1 MPSLDPVDTTSPLA
15 VDTRLPWHRLLVFGI
30 QHVLIMYT
38 GCVTVPLV
46 FGAAAGLGT
55 STVALLISS
64 DLLVAGVITM
74 VQSLGLG
81 RFAGARLPIVTG
93 ATFVAMSPMILIAK
107 DYGLQAMYGSMLL
120 GGVIGIALA
129 WPFASIVRF
138 FPPLVSGTVLTVVG
152 ISLIGVAGGLIVG
165 SDPEASTFAAPSHIA
180 LAAAVLIVALVCT
193 VLGRGVWSQ
202 LGVLIALIV
211 GIVIAVPMGLIN
223 LDGVSRAAWLGAPH
237 PFHFG
242 APQFPVTAVV
252 AMTIVMA
259 VVFAE
264 STASMLAIGEITGKP
279 STRADLAR
287 GLVGDGLSAV
297 LAGVLNSFVDTIFN
311 QNVGAVANTRV
322 YSRYVTAVSG
332 AILVVLGL
340 VPRFGALVAAVPQP
354 VVGGVGLVLFATIAV
369 IGVDTLRKAD
379 LSDRVNLT
387 LIAVSI
393 GVGLVPVLTK
403 GMFDKFPSSAQILLN
418 SGISLAAATAFTLNL
433 VFNHTG
439 LGEIARGAWNPASA
453 IADPDAPDPVPAT

>member
-1 MPSLDPVDTTSPLA
+1 MTSLHP

-46 FGAAAGLGT
+46 FGAAAGLDKT
-55 STVALLISS
+55 TVALLISA
-64 DLLVAGVITM
+64 DLLVAGIITM

-81 RFAGARLPIVTG
+81 RFAGARLPIITG
-93 ATFVAMSPMILIAK
+93 ATFVAMSPMILITK
-107 DYGLQAMYGSMLL
+107 DYGIQAMYGSLLL
-120 GGVIGIALA
+120 GGVLGIALA
-129 WPFASIVRF
+129 WPFAALVRF

-152 ISLIGVAGGLIVG
+152 ISLIGVAGGLVVG
-165 SDPEASTFAAPSHIA
+165 SDPKAASFAAPSRIA
-180 LAAAVLIVALVCT
+180 LAAAVLVVALVCT
-193 VLGRGVWSQ
+193 VLGRGIWSQ

-211 GIVIAVPMGLIN
+211 GILIAIPMGLVS
-223 LDGVSRAAWLGAPH
+223 LDGVSKAAWLGAPH

-242 APQFPVTAVV
+242 APHFPVTAVV
-252 AMTIVMA
+252 AMTIAMA
-259 VVFAE
+259 VIFAE

-279 STRADLAR
+279 LTRADLAR

-311 QNVGAVANTRV
+311 QNVGALANTRV

-340 VPRFGALVAAVPQP
+340 IPRFGALVAAVPQP
-354 VVGGVGLVLFATIAV
+354 VIGGVGLVLFATIAV

-379 LSDRVNLT
+379 LSDRVNLAM
-387 LIAVSI
+387 IAVSI
-393 GVGLVPVLTK
+393 GVGLLPVLTK
-403 GMFDKFPSSAQILLN
+403 GMFEKFPSQAQILLN
-418 SGISLAAATAFTLNL
+418 SGISLAAVTAFTLNL
-433 VFNHTG
+433 IFNHTR
-439 LGEIARGAWNPASA
+439 LGDIARGTSTPAPTA
-453 IADPDAPDPVPAT
+453 TPAPVQP

>member
-1 MPSLDPVDTTSPLA
+1 MA
-15 VDTRLPWHRLLVFGI
+15 GI
-30 QHVLIMYT
+30 I
-38 GCVTVPLV
+38 TV
-46 FGAAAGLGT
+46 
-55 STVALLISS
+55 
-64 DLLVAGVITM
+64 

-81 RFAGARLPIVTG
+81 KLAGARLPIVTG
-93 ATFVAMSPMILIAK
+93 ATFVAMSPMILITK

-138 FPPLVSGTVLTVVG
+138 FPPLVSGSVLTVVG

-165 SDPEASTFAAPSHIA
+165 SDPKAATFAAPSRIA
-180 LAAAVLIVALVCT
+180 LAAGVLAIAVLFT

-202 LGVLIALIV
+202 LGILIALIV
-211 GIVIAVPMGLIN
+211 GVAVAAPMGLVK
-223 LDGVSRAAWLGAPH
+223 LDGVSKAAWFGAPH

-242 APQFPVTAVV
+242 APQFPITAVV
-252 AMTIVMA
+252 AMAIVMA

-264 STASMLAIGEITGKP
+264 STASMLAIGEIAGKP
-279 STRADLAR
+279 LSRGDLAR

-297 LAGVLNSFVDTIFN
+297 LGGLLNSFVDTIFN
-311 QNVGAVANTRV
+311 QNVGAVASTRV

-332 AILVVLGL
+332 AILVLLGL

-354 VVGGVGLVLFATIAV
+354 VIGGVGLMLFATISV
-369 IGVDTLRKAD
+369 IGIDTLRKVD
-379 LSDRVNLT
+379 LSDRLNLT

-433 VFNHTG
+433 IFNHTG
-439 LGEIARGAWNPASA
+439 IGDMARGTTKPAPA
-453 IADPDAPDPVPAT
+453 EPDPETPETVPAT

>member
-1 MPSLDPVDTTSPLA
+1 MTSLHP
-15 VDTRLPWHRLLVFGI
+15 VDTRLPWPRLLVFGI

-46 FGAAAGLGT
+46 FGAAAGLDK
-55 STVALLISS
+55 STVALLISA
-64 DLLVAGVITM
+64 DLLVAGIITM

-81 RFAGARLPIVTG
+81 RFAGARLPIITG
-93 ATFVAMSPMILIAK
+93 ATFVAMSPMILITK
-107 DYGLQAMYGSMLL
+107 DYGIQAMYGSLLL
-120 GGVIGIALA
+120 GGVLGIALA
-129 WPFASIVRF
+129 WPFAALVRF

-152 ISLIGVAGGLIVG
+152 ISLIGVAGGLVVG
-165 SDPEASTFAAPSHIA
+165 SDPTAASFAAPSRIA
-180 LAAAVLIVALVCT
+180 LAAAVLVVALVCT

-211 GIVIAVPMGLIN
+211 GIVISIPMGLIE
-223 LDGVSRAAWLGAPH
+223 LGGVSKAAWFGAPH

-242 APQFPVTAVV
+242 APHFPITAVV
-252 AMTIVMA
+252 AMTIAMA
-259 VVFAE
+259 VIFAE

-279 STRADLAR
+279 LTRADLAR
-287 GLVGDGLSAV
+287 GLIGDGLSAV

-311 QNVGAVANTRV
+311 QNVGALANTRV

-340 VPRFGALVAAVPQP
+340 IPRFGALVAAVPQP

-379 LSDRVNLT
+379 LSDRVNLSI
-387 LIAVSI
+387 IAVSI

-403 GMFDKFPSSAQILLN
+403 GMFEKFPSSAQILLN
-418 SGISLAAATAFTLNL
+418 SGISLAALTAFTLNL
-433 VFNHTG
+433 LFNHTA
-439 LGEIARGAWNPASA
+439 LGEYARGALTSA
-453 IADPDAPDPVPAT
+453 TPTPDPDATDTVAAT

>member
-1 MPSLDPVDTTSPLA
+1 MTSPHPVDIRPA
-15 VDTRLPWHRLLVFGI
+15 WQRLLAFGI

-46 FGAAAGLGT
+46 FGAAAGLDKA
-55 STVALLISS
+55 TVALLISA
-64 DLLVAGVITM
+64 DLLVAGIITV

-81 RFAGARLPIVTG
+81 KFAGARLPIVTG
-93 ATFVAMSPMILIAK
+93 ATFVAMSPMILITK
-107 DYGLQAMYGSMLL
+107 DYGLQGMYGSMLL

-165 SDPEASTFAAPSHIA
+165 PDPKAAGFAAPSHIA
-180 LAAAVLIVALVCT
+180 LAAAVLVVALVCT
-193 VLGRGVWSQ
+193 ILGRGVWSQ
-202 LGVLIALIV
+202 LGVLIALVV
-211 GIVIAVPMGLIN
+211 GIVIAIPMGLIK
-223 LDGVSRAAWLGAPH
+223 LDGVSKAAWFGAPH

-242 APQFPVTAVV
+242 APHFPVTAVV
-252 AMTIVMA
+252 AMTIVML

-279 STRADLAR
+279 LTRADLAR

-354 VVGGVGLVLFATIAV
+354 VVGGVGLVLFATITV

-379 LSDRVNLT
+379 LTDRVNLT

-433 VFNHTG
+433 LFNHTR
-439 LGEIARGAWNPASA
+439 LGEIARGVGHPTPATP
-453 IADPDAPDPVPAT
+453 DPDTAVAAA

>member
-1 MPSLDPVDTTSPLA
+1 MTSPHP
-15 VDTRLPWHRLLVFGI
+15 VDTRLPWHRLLVFGL

-46 FGAAAGLGT
+46 FGAAAKLDKP
-55 STVALLISS
+55 TVALLISA
-64 DLLVAGVITM
+64 DLLVAGIITV

-81 RFAGARLPIVTG
+81 KLAGARLPIVTG

-107 DYGLQAMYGSMLL
+107 DYGLQAMYGSILL

-165 SDPEASTFAAPSHIA
+165 SDPKAAGFAAPSRIA
-180 LAAAVLIVALVCT
+180 LAAAVLAVALVCS

-211 GIVIAVPMGLIN
+211 GIVIAIPMGLVT
-223 LDGVSRAAWLGAPH
+223 LDGVSRAAWLGTPH

-264 STASMLAIGEITGKP
+264 STASMLALGEITGK
-279 STRADLAR
+279 SLTRADVAR

-297 LAGVLNSFVDTIFN
+297 LAGVLNSFVDTVFN
-311 QNVGAVANTRV
+311 QNVGAVATTRV
-322 YSRYVTAVSG
+322 HSRYVTAVSG
-332 AILVVLGL
+332 AILVILGL

-379 LSDRVNLT
+379 LTDRVNLT
-387 LIAVSI
+387 IIAVSI

-433 VFNHTG
+433 LFNHTA
-439 LGEIARGAWNPASA
+439 LGEIARAVKGVQPQALTHSERPSA
-453 IADPDAPDPVPAT
+453 NI

>member
-1 MPSLDPVDTTSPLA
+1 MTSLHPVDTRP
-15 VDTRLPWHRLLVFGI
+15 PWQRLLAFGI

-46 FGAAAGLGT
+46 FGAAAGLDKA
-55 STVALLISS
+55 TVALLISA
-64 DLLVAGVITM
+64 DLLVAGIITM

-81 RFAGARLPIVTG
+81 KFAGARLPIVTG
-93 ATFVAMSPMILIAK
+93 ATFVAMSPMILVTK
-107 DYGLQAMYGSMLL
+107 DYGLQGMYGSMLL
-120 GGVIGIALA
+120 GGVLGIALA

-165 SDPEASTFAAPSHIA
+165 SDPKASTFAAPSHIA
-180 LAAAVLIVALVCT
+180 LAAAVLVVALVCT

-211 GIVIAVPMGLIN
+211 GIVIAIPMGLIK
-223 LDGVSRAAWLGAPH
+223 LDGVSKAAWFGAPH

-242 APQFPVTAVV
+242 APHFPVAAVV
-252 AMTIVMA
+252 AMTIVML

-279 STRADLAR
+279 LTRADLAR

-340 VPRFGALVAAVPQP
+340 VPRFGALVATVPQP
-354 VVGGVGLVLFATIAV
+354 VVGGVGLVLFATITV

-379 LSDRVNLT
+379 LTDRVNLT

-393 GVGLVPVLTK
+393 GIGLIPVLTK

-418 SGISLAAATAFTLNL
+418 SGISLAAVTAFTLNL
-433 VFNHTG
+433 LFNHTK
-439 LGEIARGAWNPASA
+439 LGDIARGA
-453 IADPDAPDPVPAT
+453 ADPAPTDPVSAEAVTT

>member
-1 MPSLDPVDTTSPLA
+1 MTSPHPVDARP
-15 VDTRLPWHRLLVFGI
+15 PWPRLLMFGI

-46 FGAAAGLGT
+46 FGAAAGLDT
-55 STVALLISS
+55 ATIALLISA
-64 DLLVAGVITM
+64 DLLVAGIITL

-93 ATFVAMSPMILIAK
+93 ATFVAMGPMMLIAK
-107 DYGLQAMYGSMLL
+107 QYGLQAVYGSMLL

-129 WPFASIVRF
+129 WPFASLVRF
-138 FPPLVSGTVLTVVG
+138 FPPLVTGTVLTVVG

-165 SDPEASTFAAPSHIA
+165 NDSKAATFAMPSHIG
-180 LAAAVLIVALVCT
+180 LAAAVLAIAVLCT

-202 LGVLIALIV
+202 LGVLIALIA
-211 GIVIAVPMGLIN
+211 GIVIAIPMGLIK
-223 LDGVSRAAWLGAPH
+223 LDAVSNAAWLGAPH

-242 APQFPVTAVV
+242 APQFPVAAVV
-252 AMTIVMA
+252 SMTIVMA

-264 STASMLAIGEITGKP
+264 STASLLAISEITGKP
-279 STRADLAR
+279 LTRGDLAR

-297 LAGVLNSFVDTIFN
+297 LAGVLNSFVDTVFN
-311 QNVGAVANTRV
+311 QNVGAVASTRV
-322 YSRYVTAVSG
+322 FSRYVTAVSG
-332 AILVVLGL
+332 ALLVVLGL

-354 VVGGVGLVLFATIAV
+354 VIGGVGLVLFATITV
-369 IGVDTLRKAD
+369 IGVETLRRAE

-387 LIAVSI
+387 IVAVSV
-393 GVGLVPVLTK
+393 GVGLVPVLTP
-403 GMFDKFPSSAQILLN
+403 GMFTHFPSSAQILLN

-433 VFNHTG
+433 VFNHTRI
-439 LGEIARGAWNPASA
+439 GEIARGTIETEEREIVS
-453 IADPDAPDPVPAT
+453 VT

>member
-1 MPSLDPVDTTSPLA
+1 MTTPHP

-46 FGAAAGLGT
+46 FGAAAGLDKT
-55 STVALLISS
+55 TVALLISA
-64 DLLVAGVITM
+64 DLLVAGIVTV

-81 RFAGARLPIVTG
+81 KFAGARLPIITG
-93 ATFVAMSPMILIAK
+93 ATFVAMSPMILITEQ
-107 DYGLQAMYGSMLL
+107 YGLQAMYGSMLL

-165 SDPEASTFAAPSHIA
+165 SDAKAAGFAAPSHIA
-180 LAAAVLIVALVCT
+180 LAAAVLVVALVCT

-202 LGVLIALIV
+202 LGVLVALVV
-211 GIVIAVPMGLIN
+211 GILISIPMGLVH
-223 LDGVSRAAWLGAPH
+223 LDGVSKASWLGVPH

-242 APQFPVTAVV
+242 APHFPVTAVV
-252 AMTIVMA
+252 AMSIVMA

-279 STRADLAR
+279 LTRGDLAR

-297 LAGVLNSFVDTIFN
+297 LGGVLNAFVDTIFN

-322 YSRYVTAVSG
+322 FSRYVTAVSG

-340 VPRFGALVAAVPQP
+340 MPRFGALVAAVPQP
-354 VVGGVGLVLFATIAV
+354 VIGGVGLVLFATISV
-369 IGVDTLRKAD
+369 IGVDTLRKVD
-379 LSDRVNLT
+379 LSDRLNLSI
-387 LIAVSI
+387 IAVSI
-393 GVGLVPVLTK
+393 GVGLLPVLTK
-403 GMFDKFPSSAQILLN
+403 GMFDKFPSQAQILLN
-418 SGISLAAATAFTLNL
+418 SGISLAAVTAFTLNL
-433 VFNHTG
+433 VFNHTR
-439 LGEIARGAWNPASA
+439 LGEFARPASVSA
-453 IADPDAPDPVPAT
+453 AAQPDPDTPEAVAAT